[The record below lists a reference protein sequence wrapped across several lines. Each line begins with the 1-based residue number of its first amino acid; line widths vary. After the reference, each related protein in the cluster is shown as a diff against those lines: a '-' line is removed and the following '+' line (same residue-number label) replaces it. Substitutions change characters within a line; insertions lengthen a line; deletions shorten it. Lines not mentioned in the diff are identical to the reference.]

1 MVMAIKLSYTM
12 FCWGEKRREVCKKKN
27 KNFPLF
33 GRGDKFGR
41 GGGGNENGVGNF
53 SPGLTNFNPWREMWD
68 ENVKKKMHLLNYY
81 FVL

>member
-41 GGGGNENGVGNF
+41 GGGG
-53 SPGLTNFNPWREMWD
+53 M
-68 ENVKKKMHLLNYY
+68 KMGWVIFHLGSQISTLGEKCGMKM
-81 FVL
+81 